1 MILIQKPRDVI
12 GGLVVI
18 AIGAGFFLSGQELEM
33 GTSFRMGPGYFPTI
47 LSILMIGL
55 GAVIAVQALRAP
67 TTEHSFGQ
75 VPWRGLLLLIGAV
88 LFFGFVVRGLGL
100 APAVLIVVLTT
111 AWASRYA
118 SLRSSLPLSI
128 GLAAFCAVLFIRLLG
143 LPLPLTGPWLSV
155 DYWSPAPP
163 RHQPQNRQP
172 HPGRRVSPM
181 ELLGDLGLGFATAL
195 SPFNLMYCFIGV
207 LLGTAV
213 GVLPGLGPVATIAML
228 LPITFGLPPVSSL
241 IMLAGIY
248 YGAQYGGST
257 TAILINLP
265 GESSSVVTAIDG
277 YQMAKK
283 GRAGPALATAALG
296 SFFAGTVATVLLA
309 IAAPPLA
316 DVALQFGPAE
326 YFSLMVLGL
335 VASVA
340 LASGSLLKAFT
351 MIVLGLLLGLVGSDV
366 ETGTQRFTFDMPEM
380 ADGLNFVALS
390 MGVFGLGEILRNLEH
405 EHTRSV
411 MVKHVS
417 GLMLSKADFKRII
430 GPVLRGTALGS
441 LLGILPGG
449 GAMLASFAAYTMEK
463 KISPNRAEFGKG
475 AIEGVAAPESA
486 NNAGA
491 QTSFIPMLT
500 LGIPS
505 NPVMALMIGA
515 MIIQGITPGPN
526 VVTDEPELFWGM
538 IVSMWVGNLMLVLLN
553 LPLIGLW
560 IRMLTIPYHLLFPA
574 IIAFCCIGAFSVNNS
589 VFDVFMM
596 ALFGLVGYALI
607 KLDFEPAPLLLGFV
621 LGPML
626 EENLRRAMLL
636 SRGSPSVFVTHPLS
650 LALLVISLALLIIVV
665 MPNIRAK
672 REEAFSE

>member
-1 MILIQKPRDVI
+1 
-12 GGLVVI
+12 
-18 AIGAGFFLSGQELEM
+18 
-33 GTSFRMGPGYFPTI
+33 
-47 LSILMIGL
+47 
-55 GAVIAVQALRAP
+55 
-67 TTEHSFGQ
+67 
-75 VPWRGLLLLIGAV
+75 
-88 LFFGFVVRGLGL
+88 
-100 APAVLIVVLTT
+100 
-111 AWASRYA
+111 
-118 SLRSSLPLSI
+118 
-128 GLAAFCAVLFIRLLG
+128 
-143 LPLPLTGPWLSV
+143 
-155 DYWSPAPP
+155 
-163 RHQPQNRQP
+163 
-172 HPGRRVSPM
+172 M
-181 ELLGDLGLGFATAL
+181 ELFTDLGLGFATAL
-195 SPFNLMYCFIGV
+195 SPFNLLYCFIGV

-241 IMLAGIY
+241 IMLSGIY

-277 YQMAKK
+277 YQMARQ

-309 IAAPPLA
+309 VAAPPLA
-316 DVALQFGPAE
+316 EVALQFGPAE

-351 MIVLGLLLGLVGSDV
+351 MIVLGLLLGLVGTDV
-366 ETGTQRFTFDMPEM
+366 ESGSPRFTFDMPEM

-430 GPVLRGTALGS
+430 GPVLRGTGLGS
-441 LLGILPGG
+441 ILGILPGG
-449 GAMLASFAAYTMEK
+449 GAMLASFAAYTVEK
-463 KISPNRAEFGKG
+463 KISPNRTQFGKG

-526 VVTDEPELFWGM
+526 VVTDEPALFWGM

-560 IRMLTIPYHLLFPA
+560 VRMLTIPYHLLFPA
-574 IIAFCCIGAFSVNNS
+574 IIAFCCIGAYSVNNS

-650 LALLVISLALLIIVV
+650 LGLLAISAVLLVLVV
-665 MPNIRAK
+665 MPSVRSK

>member
-1 MILIQKPRDVI
+1 
-12 GGLVVI
+12 
-18 AIGAGFFLSGQELEM
+18 
-33 GTSFRMGPGYFPTI
+33 
-47 LSILMIGL
+47 
-55 GAVIAVQALRAP
+55 
-67 TTEHSFGQ
+67 
-75 VPWRGLLLLIGAV
+75 
-88 LFFGFVVRGLGL
+88 
-100 APAVLIVVLTT
+100 
-111 AWASRYA
+111 
-118 SLRSSLPLSI
+118 
-128 GLAAFCAVLFIRLLG
+128 
-143 LPLPLTGPWLSV
+143 
-155 DYWSPAPP
+155 
-163 RHQPQNRQP
+163 
-172 HPGRRVSPM
+172 
-181 ELLGDLGLGFATAL
+181 
-195 SPFNLMYCFIGV
+195 
-207 LLGTAV
+207 
-213 GVLPGLGPVATIAML
+213 ML
-228 LPITFGLPPVSSL
+228 
-241 IMLAGIY
+241 
-248 YGAQYGGST
+248 
-257 TAILINLP
+257 
-265 GESSSVVTAIDG
+265 
-277 YQMAKK
+277 
-283 GRAGPALATAALG
+283 
-296 SFFAGTVATVLLA
+296 
-309 IAAPPLA
+309 AAPPLA

-405 EHTRSV
+405 EHTRCV

-449 GAMLASFAAYTMEK
+449 GAMLASFAAYTVEK

-560 IRMLTIPYHLLFPA
+560 VRMLTIPYHLLFPA

-596 ALFGLVGYALI
+596 ALFGVVGYALI

-650 LALLVISLALLIIVV
+650 LGLLLVAAALLVIVV
-665 MPNIRAK
+665 MPTVRSK